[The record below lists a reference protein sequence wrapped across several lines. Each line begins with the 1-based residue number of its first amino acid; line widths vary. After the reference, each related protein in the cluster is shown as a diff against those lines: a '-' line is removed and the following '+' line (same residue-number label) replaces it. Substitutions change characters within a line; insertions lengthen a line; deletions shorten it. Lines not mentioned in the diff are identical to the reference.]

1 MKNEGIYVTGHGS
14 FEAGAV
20 AVGKGSVAVNK
31 TTESPA
37 LDTLVQ
43 KLDDLI
49 EQLRGEDSLPDQAA
63 LVEATERAKE
73 ELTRPEPNKFSF
85 LGLLKG
91 IGAGV
96 GSVASLM
103 TSVEAIEH
111 LAVQLL

>member
-1 MKNEGIYVTGHGS
+1 MKNEGVYVTGHGS

-49 EQLRGEDSLPDQAA
+49 E
-63 LVEATERAKE
+63 
-73 ELTRPEPNKFSF
+73 
-85 LGLLKG
+85 
-91 IGAGV
+91 
-96 GSVASLM
+96 
-103 TSVEAIEH
+103 
-111 LAVQLL
+111 